1 MRVLSLFSGIGG
13 MDLGLERAGMKV
25 VYHSEIEPYACSV
38 LKKHWPDV
46 PNLGDIKLIKWK
58 ELENV
63 DLIAGGYPCQP
74 FSSAGKRR
82 GKEDVRHLWPYVL
95 EAIREL
101 RPRYALM
108 ENVRGHLSLGFR
120 EVLADLAACG
130 YSAEWQ
136 LIPASSLGAP
146 HRRDRIFFVAYPDRE
161 RSHRTQVDATEA
173 GKPSLSDAAG
183 RREEMANT
191 DDSGSRASE
200 RRVDGERSQSLILG
214 DDLLDGIS
222 GRRSVLADSEIFGS
236 DERGHLD
243 DSKKAREWG
252 SVQGETRG
260 SGRSMGDSEG
270 IVGDGSRPRQSEE
283 LASLS
288 GAEIHLSETRGRL
301 STPYSALWETEPDV
315 GRVAHGVPARVDRL
329 RGLGNAVVPQVAEF
343 VGRKIMEFEARQLQ

>member
-1 MRVLSLFSGIGG
+1 VRVLSLFSGIGG

-82 GKEDVRHLWPYVL
+82 GKEDPRHLWPYVL

-161 RSHRTQVDATEA
+161 RPHRTEIDATEA
-173 GKPSLSDAAG
+173 GKPSFSNAA
-183 RREEMANT
+183 RRGEEM
-191 DDSGSRASE
+191 
-200 RRVDGERSQSLILG
+200 
-214 DDLLDGIS
+214 
-222 GRRSVLADSEIFGS
+222 ADSEIFGS

-243 DSKKAREWG
+243 DSGKAREWG
-252 SVQGETRG
+252 SVQGEARG

-270 IVGDGSRPRQSEE
+270 IFGDGSRPRQSEE

-301 STPYSALWETEPDV
+301 STPYSTIWQTEPDV
-315 GRVAHGVPARVDRL
+315 GRVAHGVPSRVDRL

-343 VGRKIMEFEARQLQ
+343 VGRKIMEFEARQVQ